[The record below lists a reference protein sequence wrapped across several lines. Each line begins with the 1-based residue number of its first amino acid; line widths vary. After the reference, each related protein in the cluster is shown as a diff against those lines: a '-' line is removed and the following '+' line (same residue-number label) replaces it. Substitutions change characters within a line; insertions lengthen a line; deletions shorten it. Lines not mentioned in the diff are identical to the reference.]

1 MTRRQMLGVSLA
13 LPLLASL
20 GACKGDG
27 DKPLD
32 PVWGKQPCE
41 HCKMLV
47 DDRRSA
53 AQVVLPNGDRLYF
66 DDVGCMVAWLD
77 EHRQESRAWVR
88 LPAGDG
94 WLDARGARYAADA
107 KTPMDF
113 GYVPS
118 SAGELD
124 YLTVHQRVLA
134 RISETGVAP

>member
-1 MTRRQMLGVSLA
+1 MQRRTMLGLLLTAV
-13 LPLLASL
+13 LLA
-20 GACKGDG
+20 GCRGDG
-27 DKPLD
+27 DRPLD

-53 AQVVLPNGDRLYF
+53 AQVVNAAGDRLYF

-77 EHRQESRAWVR
+77 EQKSQEPRAWVR
-88 LPAGDG
+88 MPAGDG
-94 WLDARGARYAADA
+94 WLDARGARYAAGE

-118 SAGELD
+118 GTGDLD
-124 YLTVHQRVLA
+124 FNTVSQRVLA
-134 RISETGVAP
+134 RITKTGGAP